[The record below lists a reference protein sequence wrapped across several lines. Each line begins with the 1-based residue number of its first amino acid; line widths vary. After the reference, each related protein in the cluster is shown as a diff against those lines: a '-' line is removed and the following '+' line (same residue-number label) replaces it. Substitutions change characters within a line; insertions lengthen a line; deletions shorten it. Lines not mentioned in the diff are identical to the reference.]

1 MTERGFLK
9 FKSVSHWTTMRAS
22 VSQRPQITA
31 DSSVTSPL
39 MIPKG
44 CLAMVSQ
51 LACANLG

>member
-1 MTERGFLK
+1 
-9 FKSVSHWTTMRAS
+9 MRAA

-51 LACANLG
+51 LACANFG